1 MRISRDRN
9 ADVCFQFYVLTNT
22 RNFFSKLTEEFGTD
36 AAAQILS
43 SEIIIGKYPVILYY
57 NYDNRQNYLETYY
70 DVNCCTG
77 NSKTLYRIF
86 FLFLKKYICF

>member
-1 MRISRDRN
+1 MWISRDQN

-36 AAAQILS
+36 AATQILS
-43 SEIIIGKYPVILYY
+43 GEIIIGKYPVILYY

-70 DVNCCTG
+70 DTVNCGTG
-77 NSKTLYRIF
+77 NTKTLYKILF
-86 FLFLKKYICF
+86 FNFCF